1 MGPICKRWVGGT
13 RGEDDVIAV
22 GPTCQPIKNKNK
34 EEKYFYGMTRAN
46 FFSHKPEYIIFMKN
60 IF

>member
-1 MGPICKRWVGGT
+1 M
-13 RGEDDVIAV
+13 AV

-46 FFSHKPEYIIFMKN
+46 FFPHKPEYIILMKN